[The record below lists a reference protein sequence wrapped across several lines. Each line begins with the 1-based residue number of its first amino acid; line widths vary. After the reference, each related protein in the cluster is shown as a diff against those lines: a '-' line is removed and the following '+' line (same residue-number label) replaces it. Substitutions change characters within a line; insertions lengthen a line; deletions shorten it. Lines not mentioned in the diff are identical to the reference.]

1 MASRSRMTGEERKR
15 SLLNASRYLF
25 ARNGFKGTSV
35 REIAR
40 AAGVSEGLL
49 YKHFANKEALY
60 KELHDHAIK
69 ISNIRLKELKSLEP
83 GSETLVIY
91 IFLWVYIIMFP
102 EVSGLEWHGQLVHRS
117 FLEESSFARTHFK
130 MLSNN
135 WVPLLNS
142 SLDASTKAG
151 DIVDSPIPPA
161 NRVWFIHHVAMG
173 CSLGHASGKSV
184 IHYETS
190 KEELAEHVV
199 LFSLRGIGMTEQA
212 IRRYFQPK
220 KLRALVMQ
228 VLG

>member
-1 MASRSRMTGEERKR
+1 MTGKERKR
-15 SLLNASRYLF
+15 SILNAARDLF

-40 AAGVSEGLL
+40 AAGVSEALL
-49 YKHFANKEALY
+49 YKHFASKEALY

-69 ISNIRLKELKSLEP
+69 ISKIRLKELKSLEP
-83 GSETLVIY
+83 GSEALVIY

-102 EVSGLEWHGQLVHRS
+102 ELSGLEWHGQLVHRS
-117 FLEESSFARTHFK
+117 FLEDTSFARTHFK

-135 WVPLLNS
+135 WVHLLTS

-151 DIVDSPIPPA
+151 DIVDSPILPG
-161 NRVWFIHHVAMG
+161 NRIWFIHHVAMG
-173 CSLGHASGKSV
+173 CSLAHASGKSV
-184 IHYETS
+184 IHYEAS

-199 LFSLRGIGMTEQA
+199 LFSLKGIGMTDQA
-212 IRRYFQPK
+212 IRKYFKPK
-220 KLRALVMQ
+220 KLRALVMR